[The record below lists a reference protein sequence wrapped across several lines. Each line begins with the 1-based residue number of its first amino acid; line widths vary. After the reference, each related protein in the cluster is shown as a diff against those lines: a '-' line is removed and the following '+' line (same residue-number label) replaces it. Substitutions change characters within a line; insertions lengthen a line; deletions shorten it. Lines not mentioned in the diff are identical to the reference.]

1 MSFKEELGVL
11 RKLAE
16 SVADNINEENIPKA
30 CIKLG
35 MLLQEI
41 YVLQVTFLSEEDAQE
56 CAEDGI
62 KEKDKISARNEKVE
76 EFFKILKG
84 LRNG

>member
-16 SVADNINEENIPKA
+16 SVADNINEENMPKA

-41 YVLQVTFLSEEDAQE
+41 YMLQVTFLSEEDAQE
-56 CAEDGI
+56 CAEDERV
-62 KEKDKISARNEKVE
+62 K